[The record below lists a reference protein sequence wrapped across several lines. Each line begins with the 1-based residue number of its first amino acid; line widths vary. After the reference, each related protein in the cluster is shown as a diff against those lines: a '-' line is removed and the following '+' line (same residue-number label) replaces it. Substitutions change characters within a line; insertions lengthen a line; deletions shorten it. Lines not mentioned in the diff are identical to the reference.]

1 MTAYDNTL
9 RWISLTG
16 SGLSVL
22 LGVSYVIYG
31 FTAIHFAPKGCSF
44 FYCNDEWRLLITF
57 APERFIDTFQPII
70 MGGIGILYALPV
82 GYRPE
87 YPSSLSPPSSSA
99 LGGLFHILM
108 ALFTNLG
115 YMFWVGIVV
124 ASINL
129 LIGLTFIVVNLK
141 NGGRRPKDIDEVA
154 TSPGDVAPAVNA
166 MPPFQNVQV

>member
-57 APERFIDTFQPII
+57 
-70 MGGIGILYALPV
+70 GGIGILYALPV